1 MIDLPPSAVE
11 PSLLPSRNR
20 KADRFFESATPDAD
34 ATMRPLTGSDE
45 ITHFDVVIVGGGA
58 AGLTLALSLP
68 KHLSVAILMKDEPL
82 ESSTYYA
89 QGGVAAVWAQDDTVD
104 EHIADTLIAGA
115 GLCHEEAVRF
125 TVEHSRE
132 AIEFLLAQGVKFT
145 LDENSDDLHL
155 TQEGGHSRRRIAHVA
170 DATGRA
176 VATTLLERVRECQNV
191 TLLDHMVAIDVI
203 TTNSL
208 AQHFD
213 APFTE
218 PNRAVGVYALDT
230 KAHRVLTLSAG
241 FVALAC
247 GGVSKAYLYTSNP
260 DIATGD
266 GIAMAWRAGCRVA
279 NLEFNQFHPTCLYH
293 PEARSFLLTEA
304 LRGEGAYLRLPPCDH
319 HPEGERFMLRF
330 DSRGELAPR
339 DIVALT
345 IDFEM
350 KRLGLRHVYLDI
362 THKDPEFV
370 KAHFP
375 TLYARLLEFGIDI
388 TQDQIPVVPAAHYTC
403 GGVVV
408 NQQGQTDVLN
418 LYALGE
424 TSFTGLHGAN
434 RMASNSLLECFVY
447 AMSAAAHIRDSHAHA
462 APSVPMIPIWHIQGY
477 IQDNADQDEAVILLQ
492 NWDELRHTM
501 WHYVGI
507 VRSNKR
513 LHRAL
518 NRILL
523 LKQEMQDY
531 YDSFALNKNLIE
543 LRNLL
548 LVSELIVRCALRR
561 HESRGLH
568 YNRDFPQSLPTP
580 ADVVL
585 TPAMPSAV

>member
-68 KHLSVAILMKDEPL
+68 KHLSVAMLMKDEPL

-375 TLYARLLEFGIDI
+375 TLYTRLLEFGIDI

-408 NQQGQTDVLN
+408 NQQGQTNVLN

-462 APSVPMIPIWHIQGY
+462 APSAPMIPTWHIQH
-477 IQDNADQDEAVILLQ
+477 NADQDEAVILLQ

>member
-11 PSLLPSRNR
+11 PSLMPSRNR

-104 EHIADTLIAGA
+104 EHITDTLIAGA

-155 TQEGGHSRRRIAHVA
+155 TQEGGHSRRRIAHIA

-230 KAHRVLTLSAG
+230 KTHRVLTLSAG

-350 KRLGLRHVYLDI
+350 RRLGLRHVYLDI

-375 TLYARLLEFGIDI
+375 TLYTRLLEFGIDI

-462 APSVPMIPIWHIQGY
+462 APSVPMIPIWHIQDY

-518 NRILL
+518 SRILL

-531 YDSFALNKNLIE
+531 YGSFALNKHLIE

>member
-339 DIVALT
+339 DIVVLT

-462 APSVPMIPIWHIQGY
+462 APSVPMIPTWHIQH
-477 IQDNADQDEAVILLQ
+477 NADQDEAVILLQ